1 MMKKMISVFLALL
14 LCVCLAVSV
23 FAAEDT
29 GFLYDEANLLTDGE
43 EAALTNKLA
52 AISGEYN
59 AQIVIVT
66 IEALDADTV
75 DYYVDYLYDSM
86 GFGYGQNHD
95 GVLLMVCMDPREF
108 RILSNGY
115 AGVAIDDGDIDLI
128 CDEIV
133 GNLSAGDYAG
143 AFHEFADEC
152 AYYLDGYVNGYPF
165 DFSGN
170 LATCLIIGVV
180 VGLIVVLIL
189 RGQLK
194 TVRRQHQAN
203 VYVKQGSMHVNVMND
218 FFLYRNVTRTKKQSS
233 SSSGSGGSSRSRG
246 GGSF

>member
-1 MMKKMISVFLALL
+1 MKRKMISLFLALL
-14 LCVCLAVSV
+14 LCMSLAVSV
-23 FAAEDT
+23 SAAEDT
-29 GFLYDEANLLTDGE
+29 GFLYDEADVLTDTE
-43 EAALTNKLA
+43 EIALAQKLA
-52 AISGEYN
+52 AISAEYD
-59 AQIVIVT
+59 AQIVVVT
-66 IEALDADTV
+66 IESLDADKV
-75 DYYVDYLYDSM
+75 DYFVDYLYDS
-86 GFGYGQNHD
+86 GGLGYGQNHD

-115 AGVAIDDGDIDLI
+115 AGVAIDHGDIDLI

-143 AFHEFADEC
+143 AFQEFADEC

-165 DFSGN
+165 DFSGT
-170 LATCLIIGVV
+170 LAICLIIGVV
-180 VGLIVVLIL
+180 VGLIVVLIM

>member
-1 MMKKMISVFLALL
+1 MKRKIISVFFALL
-14 LCVCLAVSV
+14 LCASLAVTA
-23 FAAEDT
+23 FAAQDAP
-29 GFLYDEANLLTDGE
+29 FLYDEADVLTDAEENTLAQKLGE
-43 EAALTNKLA
+43 VSAKYE
-52 AISGEYN
+52 

-66 IEALDADTV
+66 IESLDADMI
-75 DYYVDYLYDSM
+75 DYFVDYLYDST
-86 GFGYGQNHD
+86 GLGYGQNHD

-115 AGVAIDDGDIDLI
+115 AGVAIDHANIDLI

-143 AFHEFADEC
+143 AFDEFADEC

-165 DFSGN
+165 DVSGS
-170 LATCLIIGVV
+170 LAISLIIGVV
-180 VGLIVVLIL
+180 IGLIVVLIL

-194 TVRRQHQAN
+194 TVRRQDRAS
-203 VYVKQGSMHVNVMND
+203 VYVKDNSMHINVMND
-218 FFLYRNVTRTKKQSS
+218 IFLYRNVTRTKKQSS
-233 SSSGSGGSSRSRG
+233 SSSGSGGSARSRG